1 MNLSFRP
8 KFFSS
13 LQFILSHVRV
23 PNPHSSTLLSQCIAS
38 TSPFCDGK
46 HGGGGLV
53 RWPSTMVSTPWG
65 GQAWRVSASWWRPV
79 WRVSMTLRRPA
90 RRASTVLWW
99 PTLWDPPL
107 RSFLSSSRG
116 SVVHLYE
123 EGEPTR
129 KAKVSTSIS
138 LPLLEAVDLG
148 RVGEGEKR
156 SCSTSPPL
164 PLSGKLKVVLVGWFR
179 LSHVN

>member
-1 MNLSFRP
+1 
-8 KFFSS
+8 
-13 LQFILSHVRV
+13 
-23 PNPHSSTLLSQCIAS
+23 
-38 TSPFCDGK
+38 
-46 HGGGGLV
+46 
-53 RWPSTMVSTPWG
+53 
-65 GQAWRVSASWWRPV
+65 
-79 WRVSMTLRRPA
+79 
-90 RRASTVLWW
+90 
-99 PTLWDPPL
+99 
-107 RSFLSSSRG
+107 
-116 SVVHLYE
+116 VHLYE

-156 SCSTSPPL
+156 SCSMSPPL